1 MAQRTSNDGPRRRK
15 GGCLDGGSI
24 MMKREGGQLY
34 LQSYLFESCPKL
46 GVPYF
51 VNFVGLFW
59 AGFEVGLGLGSFLG
73 VLQSS

>member
-1 MAQRTSNDGPRRRK
+1 
-15 GGCLDGGSI
+15 

-34 LQSYLFESCPKL
+34 LQSYLFESYPKL

-59 AGFEVGLGLGSFLG
+59 AGFEVGLGLCSFLG